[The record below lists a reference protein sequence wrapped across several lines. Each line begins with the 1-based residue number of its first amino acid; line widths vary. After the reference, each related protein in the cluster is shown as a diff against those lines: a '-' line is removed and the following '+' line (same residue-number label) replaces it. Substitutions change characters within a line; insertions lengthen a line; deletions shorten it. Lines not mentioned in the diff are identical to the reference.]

1 MKIDHIGYVTK
12 DIKKKSRYFTNTLGY
27 KVLTSKI
34 IEPRLMMF
42 RFSFFPWVII
52 VIHY

>member
-34 IEPRLMMF
+34 IEPAHDV
-42 RFSFFPWVII
+42 SVQFF
-52 VIHY
+52 HG

>member
-12 DIKKKSRYFTNTLGY
+12 DIKKSRYFTNTLGY

-34 IEPRLMMF
+34 IEPTMMF